1 MNLKKVSVFL
11 LFALFYCLSFEVSAQ
26 KQRIHSHNDYLRKEP
41 FYEAFKAGCASIEAD
56 IFLKEGNLYVAHE
69 EKSIRPNLTF
79 ATLYLEPLLKI
90 NRQKRFKN
98 SNIQLLID
106 LKTAAGPTLKAL
118 VAEIENYP
126 QLFEKRKSRMKISFV
141 ISGNRPKPSEYK
153 DFPAYIKF
161 DCQELESLDQLDK
174 DRVALVSFS
183 FQKFSKWYGSGT
195 LSEEDRSKISAVV
208 SKVHSLNKRIRFW
221 GTPDTEKAWQIF
233 SELGIDYINTDKP
246 SACGAY
252 FKVEPIKLEN

>member
-1 MNLKKVSVFL
+1 MNLKKVSLFLSIL
-11 LFALFYCLSFEVSAQ
+11 LFFCFTFELSAQ

-69 EKSIRPNLTF
+69 EKSIQSNLTF
-79 ATLYLEPLLKI
+79 ATLYLEPLSKI
-90 NRQKRFKN
+90 SRQKRFKN
-98 SNIQLLID
+98 SSIQLLID

-118 VAEIENYP
+118 VAEIEKYP
-126 QLFEKRKSRMKISFV
+126 ELFENKRSRMKISFV

-183 FQKFSKWYGSGT
+183 FQKFSKWFGSGT

-208 SKVHSLNKRIRFW
+208 SKVHSLNKKIRFW

-252 FKVEPIKLEN
+252 FKVESIKLEN

>member
-1 MNLKKVSVFL
+1 MNLKKESVFL
-11 LFALFYCLSFEVSAQ
+11 LFALFYCLSFEVTAQ

-69 EKSIRPNLTF
+69 EKSIQSNLTF
-79 ATLYLEPLLKI
+79 ATLYLEPLSKI
-90 NRQKRFKN
+90 YRQKRFKN

-106 LKTAAGPTLKAL
+106 LKTAAEPTLKAL
-118 VAEIENYP
+118 VSEIEKYP
-126 QLFEKRKSRMKISFV
+126 ELFENKRSRMKISFV

-153 DFPAYIKF
+153 VFPAYIKF

-183 FQKFSKWYGSGT
+183 FQKFSKWYGSGN

-208 SKVHSLNKRIRFW
+208 NKVHSIHKRIRFW